1 MGTSIG
7 RVRTK
12 RVKAPAKLAQG
23 SQPVPVVAAA
33 PPPVDEDD
41 DTQVIDEAELAALLE
56 RSEKHT
62 TREG

>member
-12 RVKAPAKLAQG
+12 RVKAAAKIAQG
-23 SQPVPVVAAA
+23 SQPVPTVSATPQA
-33 PPPVDEDD
+33 VDEDD
-41 DTQVIDEAELAALLE
+41 DTQVIDEAELAALHA
-56 RSEKHT
+56 EKHT